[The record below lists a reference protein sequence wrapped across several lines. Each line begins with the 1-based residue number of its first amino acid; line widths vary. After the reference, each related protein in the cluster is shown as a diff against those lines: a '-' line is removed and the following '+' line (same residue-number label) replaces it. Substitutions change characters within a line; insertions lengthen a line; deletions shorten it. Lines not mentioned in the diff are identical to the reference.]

1 MYLTTMGVVN
11 KNLMI
16 ISHKEQFKTNSLEI
30 DQVQFNFN
38 GEEWE
43 GLTKIA
49 VFINDENK
57 IFDVP
62 LVNDSCSV
70 PYEVY
75 ESSKIGAKNIQGIS
89 SVAVGVYGISI
100 EGDVAQKIHPTNLVS
115 LPLGVGSYFPGV
127 TPSNLPTVDQ
137 WEVYMQTVAEISNEA
152 NGYMLEAKAYSE
164 NAKTSEDNAKASE
177 DSASGYAN
185 DALGYKNDAANSA
198 NLASGYANDALV
210 YKNEASHSADL
221 ASGYSGEALNY
232 KNQASE
238 YANEA
243 KGYKNNASSSANL
256 ASGYANDAL
265 GYKNQASGYAEEAL
279 GYKNSASDS
288 ATNAEGYASNAL
300 GYKNEASNSAE
311 LASGYASDA
320 STYAEQALGYKNQAE
335 ALVSQINSL
344 EFYLDPQTGDLSYSM
359 D

>member
-75 ESSKIGAKNIQGIS
+75 QSSKIGAKNIQGIS

-127 TPSNLPTVDQ
+127 TPGNLPTVDQ

-177 DSASGYAN
+177 DNASGYAN

-198 NLASGYANDALV
+198 DLASGYANDAL
-210 YKNEASHSADL
+210 
-221 ASGYSGEALNY
+221 
-232 KNQASE
+232 
-238 YANEA
+238 
-243 KGYKNNASSSANL
+243 GYKNNASGSANL

-288 ATNAEGYASNAL
+288 ADFASQYANSALGYKNEASDSATNAEGYASNAL

-320 STYAEQALGYKNQAE
+320 SAYAEQALDYKNQA
-335 ALVSQINSL
+335 ADIVSQINSL